1 MMKAK
6 RYAFLLGEHI
16 SHSLSPAI
24 HNPAY
29 AALGLDCE
37 YDLLDVPP
45 TKLQE
50 ALTRMRQPDC
60 LGGNITMPYKHDV
73 LAVAEEC
80 SETVRRCQAASLMI
94 NRNGR
99 FVLHNNDVEAIA
111 ACLTRRARAVAKGP
125 AVIIGAGGSAA
136 AMLEALRRVP
146 PTRVVVL
153 ARRPEAAK
161 ALVERAREWLRLPME
176 ARHLAEGGRAMAE
189 AAVIFNATP
198 IGVHAGDPSPVPRE
212 MLRPGLLVYDIVYQ
226 REGLNTLQSE
236 ALAAGALVCDGMTH
250 IFEQGPFSFQMLTD
264 REAPRALMLQSLVA
278 ATGRRPLDWGSD
290 TPAPG
295 RPDSRPNTP

>member
-1 MMKAK
+1 MKAK

-29 AALGLDCE
+29 AALGLE
-37 YDLLDVPP
+37 YEYGLLDVPSSR
-45 TKLQE
+45 LQE

-60 LGGNITMPYKHDV
+60 LGGNITMPYKRDV
-73 LAVAEEC
+73 LAAADEC
-80 SETVRRCQAASLMI
+80 SDTVRRCQAASLMI
-94 NRNGR
+94 NRKGR

-111 ACLTRRARAVAKGP
+111 ACLGRRAATVAKGP

-136 AMLEALRRVP
+136 AMLEALRRVR

-153 ARRPEAAK
+153 ARRPEAAE
-161 ALVERAREWLRLPME
+161 ALVQRAREWIRLPLE
-176 ARHLAEGGRAMAE
+176 AGHLVEGRQAMAE
-189 AAVIFNATP
+189 AAVIFNATSL
-198 IGVHAGDPSPVPRE
+198 GVHPGDPSPVPRE
-212 MLRPGLLVYDIVYQ
+212 VLRPGMLVYDIVYQ

-264 REAPRALMLQSLVA
+264 REAPRELMLKSLIA

-290 TPAPG
+290 A
-295 RPDSRPNTP
+295 SA